1 SVFAQ
6 RQVTVQEG
14 PLYRTENSHITIWCN
29 VSDYQGPSEQNF
41 QWSIYLPS
49 LPEREVQIVSTM
61 DPSFP
66 YAIYTQRVRSGEI
79 YIEKIQ
85 GDSALLHI
93 TELQDRDTGVY
104 ECHTP
109 TTDERYFGSYS
120 AKMNL
125 IDVLVRT
132 FTLKMFKQQEEKSKD

>member
-1 SVFAQ
+1 
-6 RQVTVQEG
+6 
-14 PLYRTENSHITIWCN
+14 
-29 VSDYQGPSEQNF
+29 
-41 QWSIYLPS
+41 
-49 LPEREVQIVSTM
+49 M

-79 YIEKIQ
+79 YVEKIQ

-125 IDVLVRT
+125 IGKVFVLQISSYPGQSLCLEPSCLDQDHQFHITPLIDKIIKVAERV
-132 FTLKMFKQQEEKSKD
+132 S